1 MSYCREEGK
10 DGKDRIVFVTK
21 EEMSTPSEAMIAM
34 DEEEVHDG
42 PVGFVQPNGELNF
55 GCPCVG
61 GLHAGPCGYEM
72 REFISCNFY
81 NSQDKE
87 DPRGHECDDKMYAM
101 MQCID
106 KHEEYYKHK
115 MSSDPE
121 DEDDDPFAITDD
133 QGEGEVST
141 SHIDVSSSIVTQ
153 NPTPHSTSS

>member
-1 MSYCREEGK
+1 MNMREK
-10 DGKDRIVFVTK
+10 WQFIKYVSFFCTCVFV
-21 EEMSTPSEAMIAM
+21 SPA
-34 DEEEVHDG
+34 
-42 PVGFVQPNGELNF
+42 GFVQPNGELNF

-81 NSQDKE
+81 NSKDQE
-87 DPRGHECDDKMYAM
+87 DPRGQNCEDKMFTM

-121 DEDDDPFAITDD
+121 EEEEDPFAITDEQED
-133 QGEGEVST
+133 EVST
-141 SHIDVSSSIVTQ
+141 SHIEVSSSIV
-153 NPTPHSTSS
+153 PDDSTTAGR

>member
-1 MSYCREEGK
+1 
-10 DGKDRIVFVTK
+10 
-21 EEMSTPSEAMIAM
+21 
-34 DEEEVHDG
+34 
-42 PVGFVQPNGELNF
+42 VGFVQPNGKLNF

-81 NSQDKE
+81 NSKDKD
-87 DPRGHECDDKMYAM
+87 DPRGHECDDKMYTM

-121 DEDDDPFAITDD
+121 DEDDDPFAISDD
-133 QGEGEVST
+133 QGEEGCLPHTLT
-141 SHIDVSSSIVTQ
+141 SAAVSS
-153 NPTPHSTSS
+153 PRTPPQTAPAASPGLPPLG

>member
-1 MSYCREEGK
+1 
-10 DGKDRIVFVTK
+10 
-21 EEMSTPSEAMIAM
+21 
-34 DEEEVHDG
+34 
-42 PVGFVQPNGELNF
+42 
-55 GCPCVG
+55 
-61 GLHAGPCGYEM
+61 M

-81 NSQDKE
+81 NSKDKD

-121 DEDDDPFAITDD
+121 DDDDDPFAISDD
-133 QGEGEVST
+133 QGEEEVST

-153 NPTPHSTSS
+153 NPTPDSTSS